1 MEEPEN
7 NRKYNRRKFLVA
19 GVRASL
25 LLGIGGA
32 GAFVAI
38 KNGSGQTVWQLDPAK
53 CVQCGRCATNCVLT
67 PSAVKCV
74 HVYAMCGYCDLCGG
88 YFKPGTK
95 TLTTAAENQ
104 LCPTNAIRRK
114 YVEDPFFEYTI
125 DEPHCIGCAKCV
137 KGCGSFGNG
146 SLQLQVRHN
155 ICVNCNQCSIAR
167 SCPADAFS
175 RVPVNQPYLLRQ
187 VSGEQQITAKTP
199 SNPKDE

>member
-1 MEEPEN
+1 MEEPESN
-7 NRKYNRRKFLVA
+7 PKYNRRRFLA
-19 GVRASL
+19 TGVRASL

-32 GAFVAI
+32 GAFIAT
-38 KNGSGQTVWQLDPAK
+38 KNSTGQTVWQLDPAK

-155 ICVNCNQCSIAR
+155 TCVNCNECSIAR

-175 RVPVNQPYLLRQ
+175 RVPVSQPYLLRQ
-187 VSGEQQITAKTP
+187 VAEEQQVTAKSPT
-199 SNPKDE
+199 NPKDD